1 MTSMTLLRRSS
12 VAADAVAV
20 SPLVCAQVQAKPVVQ
35 VFNAGIAEAEV
46 NQMQKGWCDGL
57 LAISAAYQNG
67 GYDAA

>member
-20 SPLVCAQVQAKPVVQ
+20 SSLVCAQVQAKPVVQ